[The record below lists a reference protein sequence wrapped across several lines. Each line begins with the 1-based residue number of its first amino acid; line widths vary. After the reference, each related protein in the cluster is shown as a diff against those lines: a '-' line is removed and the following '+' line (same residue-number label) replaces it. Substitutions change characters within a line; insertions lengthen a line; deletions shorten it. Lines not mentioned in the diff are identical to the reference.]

1 MNQQQIK
8 ELLEN
13 EEMEVNE
20 SLYLK
25 QLIEMEENKKQQELS
40 FDELIKDS
48 LDKHIKLE
56 EISIIDY
63 TKYRSSLINISTEV
77 QTKIV
82 KELSDYSFTLTK
94 EFYTNDFTVATCKLE
109 INNIDEENWHYI
121 NLIIKNILTEYRES
135 IKINK

>member
-1 MNQQQIK
+1 MNQQKIK